1 MTGFHRTE
9 SGTAPNQRASA
20 RLMLI
25 HACVT
30 LFLVMAALLL
40 VAIGTLPAWP
50 YSAKLGYY
58 PSGISGAILF
68 GIAWMVVVGR
78 L

>member
-1 MTGFHRTE
+1 
-9 SGTAPNQRASA
+9 
-20 RLMLI
+20 MLI

-30 LFLVMAALLL
+30 LLLVMVALLL

>member
-1 MTGFHRTE
+1 
-9 SGTAPNQRASA
+9 
-20 RLMLI
+20 MLI

-30 LFLVMAALLL
+30 LLLVMVALLL

-68 GIAWMVVVGR
+68 GIACMVVVGR